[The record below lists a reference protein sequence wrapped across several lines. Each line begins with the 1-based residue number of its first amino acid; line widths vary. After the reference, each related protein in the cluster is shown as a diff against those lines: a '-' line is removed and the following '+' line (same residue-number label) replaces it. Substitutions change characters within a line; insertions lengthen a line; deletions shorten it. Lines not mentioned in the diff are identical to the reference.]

1 MKNTP
6 RTLVLAM
13 SFALITAGTITA
25 NAAVVT
31 DLQSGKQIATTF
43 DQTTNTNIFGKLVG
57 VTFKVNSEKNAVAEL
72 AQFFGPEA
80 KTVLCRYYSEYAV
93 LKDLA
98 IKHGVTTQQR
108 LAETDV
114 IGVTDKAMMLG
125 ITDIDAYA
133 LKAGLVT
140 ADDYKTGGLAYE
152 TKVLTAVNI
161 DIDMRLARGE
171 LKQINRPVAGIV
183 PINHDLT

>member
-13 SFALITAGTITA
+13 SFAFFTAGITA

-43 DQTTNTNIFGKLVG
+43 DQTSNTKIFGNLIG
-57 VTFKVNSEKNAVAEL
+57 TTPTMNTEQNAIKEL
-72 AQFFGPEA
+72 AQFFGPDA
-80 KTVLCRYYSEYAV
+80 KTVLVRYYSEYAV

-98 IKHGVTTQQR
+98 IKHGVTSQQR
-108 LAETDV
+108 LAETNV
-114 IGVTDKAMMLG
+114 VGVTDKAMMLG

-140 ADDYKTGGLAYE
+140 TDDYKTGGLAYE

-183 PINHDLT
+183 PISQELV

>member
-13 SFALITAGTITA
+13 SFALISAGTTTA

-43 DQTTNTNIFGKLVG
+43 DQTNTKIFGNLIG
-57 VTFKVNSEKNAVAEL
+57 TTPMVNTEQNAIKEL
-72 AQFFGPEA
+72 AQFFGPDA
-80 KTVLCRYYSEYAV
+80 KTVLVRYYSEYAV

-108 LAETDV
+108 LAETNV
-114 IGVTDKAMMLG
+114 VGVTDKAMMLG

-133 LKAGLVT
+133 LKEGLVT

-183 PINHDLT
+183 PISQELV